1 MSNQNFK
8 TGTIADVGYAE
19 YKGKETFYL
28 VLQDDKGNLAEPI
41 RGKGL
46 EEAFNKAGDLKKG
59 DVVNLKDF
67 GIDDNTKKR
76 IWEIERHEPY
86 QDLKNSIELNKSP
99 EKEHIQVEETKQ
111 NEPKNTKK
119 SIDVDGENLPFS
131 IKNNYVA
138 ITKNSF
144 MGDEKINYY
153 DKSDPNKVDIA
164 FEDRKTSLNTSRHDE
179 KTINAMLDLA
189 ESKGWKEIK
198 IKGEEQFKQKVWLE
212 ASLRGIGVKGYEPSE
227 KDLATLA
234 TMQELRTQNK
244 VEVVAIKEP
253 ELSQVALDKNKP
265 EPTPMPIEQEQKQ
278 EQDKNFDKQLS
289 IKEITPLEPVMGYAV
304 YKTLT
309 IDKERFVDDKDKTNG
324 LPVPPISKSKD
335 IESEKQKVTT
345 PAMTDKEIRQE
356 IRQITQDG
364 YRAGTISNRDDV
376 VKALTERGY
385 EVVKETDK
393 TIRLKTPYDD
403 KHLTLK
409 GEMFTKDYDALKQLK
424 ENLEPDNIKQRYPN
438 MSDVAIA
445 QVTAWKDYV
454 LSKPQSLQ
462 SQQNNLSRLE
472 SSLKDIANGKDLGMP
487 NIPANEV
494 QPNIEVRTPDSGS
507 KSRSR

>member
-1 MSNQNFK
+1 MSNQNQHIQ
-8 TGTIADVGYAE
+8 GTISKFGYEE
-19 YKGKETFYL
+19 YNGKNTFYL
-28 VLQDDKGNLAEPI
+28 VLSNDKGQELPAM

-46 EEAFNKAGDLKKG
+46 EEAFNKVGDLKQG
-59 DVVNLKDF
+59 ENVNLKDF
-67 GIDDNTKKR
+67 GIDEVSKKR
-76 IWEIERHEPY
+76 VWEIERHEPY

-99 EKEHIQVEETKQ
+99 EKEQEHIHIEETKENEQ
-111 NEPKNTKK
+111 VNEPKNTKK
-119 SIDVDGENLPFS
+119 SIDMDGENLPFS

-244 VEVVAIKEP
+244 VEATAVKEP
-253 ELSQVALDKNKP
+253 VGVSKNLNIETREEPSLAVQSHDEKPSLDAKQV
-265 EPTPMPIEQEQKQ
+265 
-278 EQDKNFDKQLS
+278 
-289 IKEITPLEPVMGYAV
+289 
-304 YKTLT
+304 
-309 IDKERFVDDKDKTNG
+309 KD
-324 LPVPPISKSKD
+324 
-335 IESEKQKVTT
+335 
-345 PAMTDKEIRQE
+345 EIRQL
-356 IRQITQDG
+356 TQQG
-364 YRAGTISNRDDV
+364 YRDGSISNRNDL
-376 VKALTERGY
+376 VKALAERGY
-385 EVVKETDK
+385 EVVKENEK
-393 TIRLKTPYDD
+393 SVRLKIPNSEQY
-403 KHLTLK
+403 LTLK
-409 GEMFTKDYDALKQLK
+409 GEMFTKDFDALKQLK

-438 MSDVAIA
+438 ISDVAIA

-462 SQQNNLSRLE
+462 SQQNNLYRLE
-472 SSLKDIANGKDLGMP
+472 NSLKDIANGKDLGMP
-487 NIPANEV
+487 SIPANEV
-494 QPNIEVRTPDSGS
+494 QPSIEVRTPDSGS
-507 KSRSR
+507 QSRSR